1 VEGWWRIGGGLVE
14 DWWSALSPIPHTTL
28 HLAEC
33 AKPARKRAFPFGGK
47 ARSRFASRAGE
58 AFLEGD

>member
-1 VEGWWRIGGGLVE
+1 VE
-14 DWWSALSPIPHTTL
+14 DWWRALSPIPHTTL